1 MAPSLQIVPAVGANE
16 LEVDMLVAHIEK
28 DEVMRSQ
35 GYVTKANGF
44 VDPSGL
50 FSHRFV
56 LLTVERRS
64 KYGAASTYYVRV
76 DRRPDRR
83 TTFFRLSWGRARSS
97 DRVSCQTYFNGPNL
111 TKRSQAMLSHHQNL
125 LLAPNDRTESELDLG
140 QPLRLD
146 ALGLILRA
154 IRREFAEYKLT
165 KASSS
170 LVFTL

>member
-1 MAPSLQIVPAVGANE
+1 VASAFRGCDWKLDDMAPSLLIVPAVGANE

-56 LLTVERRS
+56 LLTVEHRS

-83 TTFFRLSWGRARSS
+83 VTFFRLSWGRARSS
-97 DRVSCQTYFNGPNL
+97 DRVSCQTYLNGK
-111 TKRSQAMLSHHQNL
+111 T
-125 LLAPNDRTESELDLG
+125 
-140 QPLRLD
+140 
-146 ALGLILRA
+146 
-154 IRREFAEYKLT
+154 
-165 KASSS
+165 
-170 LVFTL
+170 